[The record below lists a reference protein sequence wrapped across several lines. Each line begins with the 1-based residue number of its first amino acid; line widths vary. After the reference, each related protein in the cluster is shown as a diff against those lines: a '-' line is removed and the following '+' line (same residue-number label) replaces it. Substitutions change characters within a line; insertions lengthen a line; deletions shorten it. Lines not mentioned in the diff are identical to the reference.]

1 MMVWGTVVQI
11 APRIDSVLRRRGRS
25 PKGKSA
31 GVWIMQLLWPV
42 AVGFMGVDAVRERD
56 FWKGVQAVFLGVL
69 FLLVL
74 AGELWIR
81 AREKEEMK
89 TEQGEETGEKGS
101 QIVDSEVA

>member
-1 MMVWGTVVQI
+1 
-11 APRIDSVLRRRGRS
+11 
-25 PKGKSA
+25 
-31 GVWIMQLLWPV
+31 MQLLWPV